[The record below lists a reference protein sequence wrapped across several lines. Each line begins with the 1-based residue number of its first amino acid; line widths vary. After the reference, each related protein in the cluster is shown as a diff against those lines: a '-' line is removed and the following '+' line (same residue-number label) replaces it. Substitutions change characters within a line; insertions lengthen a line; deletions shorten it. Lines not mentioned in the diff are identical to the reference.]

1 MTAISRVESLENNSG
16 DVSFVHRIAL
26 LSAGVSP
33 VLPIEA
39 KNIKNMFLNKMHRI
53 SCLHHEDN
61 LSCAF
66 CSQNLQDGLLLLS
79 TG

>member
-33 VLPIEA
+33 VLPIEE

-53 SCLHHEDN
+53 SCLH
-61 LSCAF
+61 S
-66 CSQNLQDGLLLLS
+66 
-79 TG
+79 

>member
-26 LSAGVSP
+26 CPWNSPFVHRSVP

-53 SCLHHEDN
+53 SCLHS
-61 LSCAF
+61 LR
-66 CSQNLQDGLLLLS
+66 
-79 TG
+79 